1 MSIAIAKNHMAEMN
15 MLGMLA
21 VLDKTLADATRD
33 KISYTEFAD
42 ILLQAE
48 ADYRQERK
56 TVNRIKAAK
65 FTVRP
70 AFEDFDFTA
79 KRSITKAEIKEIYT
93 LGWLNDARPL
103 LLIGETGV
111 GKTFIAQA
119 VGLHACASGKS
130 VLYMSITALQENLA
144 IARSSGTYLRYRAKL
159 AKFDLIIFDEMGMRK
174 FTATEAQD
182 LCEIIEER
190 SIDKSIAFTSQLPV
204 DSLERSH
211 PRYRHLRRHPGS
223 TGALGA
229 HRQHHRRHL
238 SRRQSQKT
246 CLKEKGRV
254 ELSNRGSAGNPC
266 KVGPF
271 TRNRAGPLR
280 EIVHVSRVIPV
291 LQPPL

>member
-21 VLDKTLADATRD
+21 VLDKTLTEATRD
-33 KISYTEFAD
+33 KISYSEFAD
-42 ILLQAE
+42 LLLQAE

-79 KRSITKAEIKEIYT
+79 ERSITKAEIKEIYT

-130 VLYMSITALQENLA
+130 VLYAPVRHGELRACRKTDLRRCAGRGNFRKSERVRVSTQALHRRCHCAMLHCV
-144 IARSSGTYLRYRAKL
+144 GTK
-159 AKFDLIIFDEMGMRK
+159 
-174 FTATEAQD
+174 
-182 LCEIIEER
+182 
-190 SIDKSIAFTSQLPV
+190 AFCTV
-204 DSLERSH
+204 DS
-211 PRYRHLRRHPGS
+211 
-223 TGALGA
+223 
-229 HRQHHRRHL
+229 
-238 SRRQSQKT
+238 
-246 CLKEKGRV
+246 
-254 ELSNRGSAGNPC
+254 
-266 KVGPF
+266 
-271 TRNRAGPLR
+271 
-280 EIVHVSRVIPV
+280 
-291 LQPPL
+291 

>member
-21 VLDKTLADATRD
+21 VLDKTLTEATRD

-56 TVNRIKAAK
+56 AVNRIKAAK

-79 KRSITKAEIKEIYT
+79 KRSITKAQIKEIYT

-144 IARSSGTYLRYRAKL
+144 IARSSGTYLRYRGKL

-190 SIDKSIAFTSQLPV
+190 SINKSIAFTSQLPV
-204 DSLERSH
+204 DHWNEVIPDAVIFDAIRDRLEHSALTINITGET
-211 PRYRHLRRHPGS
+211 YRGVKARKL
-223 TGALGA
+223 A
-229 HRQHHRRHL
+229 
-238 SRRQSQKT
+238 SQK
-246 CLKEKGRV
+246 KE
-254 ELSNRGSAGNPC
+254 A
-266 KVGPF
+266 
-271 TRNRAGPLR
+271 
-280 EIVHVSRVIPV
+280 
-291 LQPPL
+291 

>member
-21 VLDKTLADATRD
+21 VLDKTLAQATRD

-70 AFEDFDFTA
+70 AFDFTA
-79 KRSITKAEIKEIYT
+79 ERSITKAEIKEIYT

-190 SIDKSIAFTSQLPV
+190 SIDKSVAFTSQLPV
-204 DSLERSH
+204 AHWNEVISDTVIFDAIRDRLEHSALTVNITG
-211 PRYRHLRRHPGS
+211 PTYRGVKARKLAS
-223 TGALGA
+223 
-229 HRQHHRRHL
+229 
-238 SRRQSQKT
+238 K
-246 CLKEKGRV
+246 K
-254 ELSNRGSAGNPC
+254 
-266 KVGPF
+266 KV
-271 TRNRAGPLR
+271 A
-280 EIVHVSRVIPV
+280 
-291 LQPPL
+291 

>member
-1 MSIAIAKNHMAEMN
+1 
-15 MLGMLA
+15 
-21 VLDKTLADATRD
+21 
-33 KISYTEFAD
+33 
-42 ILLQAE
+42 LQAE

-79 KRSITKAEIKEIYT
+79 ERSITKAEIKEIYT

-119 VGLHACASGKS
+119 VGLHACANGKS

-144 IARSSGTYLRYRAKL
+144 IARSSGSYLRYRAKL

-190 SIDKSIAFTSQLPV
+190 SIDKSVAFTSQLPV
-204 DSLERSH
+204 AHWNEVISDTVIFDAIRDRLEHSALTVNITG
-211 PRYRHLRRHPGS
+211 PTYRGVKARKLAS
-223 TGALGA
+223 
-229 HRQHHRRHL
+229 
-238 SRRQSQKT
+238 K
-246 CLKEKGRV
+246 K
-254 ELSNRGSAGNPC
+254 
-266 KVGPF
+266 KV
-271 TRNRAGPLR
+271 A
-280 EIVHVSRVIPV
+280 
-291 LQPPL
+291 

>member
-21 VLDKTLADATRD
+21 VLDKTLAEATRD

-79 KRSITKAEIKEIYT
+79 ERSITKAEIKEIYT

-119 VGLHACASGKS
+119 VGLHACANGKS

-159 AKFDLIIFDEMGMRK
+159 AKFDLIIFDSCCQVSNVDIYLAAAARRAKQASLRNINSAVQRSVIPRGHRV
-174 FTATEAQD
+174 FVG
-182 LCEIIEER
+182 ER
-190 SIDKSIAFTSQLPV
+190 SCCRHCFAGP
-204 DSLERSH
+204 ERSMNA
-211 PRYRHLRRHPGS
+211 RSLRVR
-223 TGALGA
+223 
-229 HRQHHRRHL
+229 
-238 SRRQSQKT
+238 
-246 CLKEKGRV
+246 
-254 ELSNRGSAGNPC
+254 
-266 KVGPF
+266 
-271 TRNRAGPLR
+271 
-280 EIVHVSRVIPV
+280 
-291 LQPPL
+291 